1 MFGFFIGTACLVGLI
16 ATVRHRR
23 RHHGYGFGHGH
34 GHCGHRGGGFTPFR
48 RVLDRLDTTPG
59 QEKEIRTALDELWE
73 EARTARRDFRGSRDD
88 VARVIR
94 EPELVPGAFDAT
106 FQKHDETL
114 GRLRE
119 AAVRAFKKVHDTL
132 DSRQRDMLASLVE
145 SWGPGFF
152 GFRRGF

>member
-1 MFGFFIGTACLVGLI
+1 MFGFFIGTACLVGLF
-16 ATVRHRR
+16 ATLSHRR
-23 RHHGYGFGHGH
+23 RHYGFGHGYGY
-34 GHCGHRGGGFTPFR
+34 GHCGHRGFTPFR

-73 EARTARRDFRGSRDD
+73 EARTARRDFRGTRDD

-94 EPELVPGAFDAT
+94 EPGFTPGAFDAT

-114 GRLRE
+114 ARLRD
-119 AAVRAFKKVHDTL
+119 AGVRAFHKIHDTL
-132 DSRQRDMLASLVE
+132 DARQRDVLASLVE

-152 GFRRGF
+152 WFRRGH